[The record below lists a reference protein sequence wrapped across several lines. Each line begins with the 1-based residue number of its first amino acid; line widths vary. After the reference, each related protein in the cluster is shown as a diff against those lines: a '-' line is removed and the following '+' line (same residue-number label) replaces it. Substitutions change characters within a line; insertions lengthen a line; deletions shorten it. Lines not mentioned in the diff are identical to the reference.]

1 MGAFSLIVV
10 INLLNRFIMSRATS
24 FADAVNTLNW
34 DCDSDE
40 EQMLLR
46 DVEDFATADKGP
58 GKKGEVEGGNEL
70 RDKGEIKRTEK
81 SAIEEMLERDVVEV
95 VGSTDDE
102 RRLETTATDDDSEID
117 VESQC
122 WKRRPE
128 FRKRAHEMS
137 DPKFIWSGASV
148 AFGAKLDKTLNVGNE
163 KKGNNVQ
170 KDKRKPAKKK
180 KTEGVNR
187 ILVEYGGD
195 VSDLE
200 VESSTSQANSDARLA
215 KADQLAKNARTY
227 QDCRN
232 IANQCFTGRY
242 NRFETS
248 LTSQTPS
255 PVVPEPTWRPASNLS
270 HFKQYLQIGRDWGS
284 NSDRSIVHPLPPQHP
299 NPLFV
304 EPQHQP
310 STECMINNER
320 PMEHQQ
326 MVSPY
331 NPHKPNL
338 ARKNSFGW
346 DITPSFNSEH
356 RQEHCQVYDSN
367 GNYRPDL
374 LAPSRLKRGSG
385 YEMVPQHEM
394 SAFAGTVQRP
404 MQSPSP
410 ASIQVYR
417 PSQLQDRRDEELRM
431 QLPPVNRPVRYAD
444 SLEERDDGENCRRS
458 YMSALRESIFVS
470 RQMNSVNSNS
480 HVSIAPRDAFSAE
493 IGPSFEDSLVGQ
505 CKCLVGN
512 LPDEPN
518 IVSTFRQ
525 MLVNFRVEYSCY
537 RLIPREGRAMVTLV
551 DRLEADRFSKLC
563 NSFSLGN
570 HKLESVIVS

>member
-58 GKKGEVEGGNEL
+58 GKKGEVDGSDL
-70 RDKGEIKRTEK
+70 RDTGEIKRTEK

-102 RRLETTATDDDSEID
+102 RRLETTVTDDDSEVD

-200 VESSTSQANSDARLA
+200 IQSSNSQANSDARLA

-248 LTSQTPS
+248 LT
-255 PVVPEPTWRPASNLS
+255 
-270 HFKQYLQIGRDWGS
+270 
-284 NSDRSIVHPLPPQHP
+284 
-299 NPLFV
+299 
-304 EPQHQP
+304 
-310 STECMINNER
+310 
-320 PMEHQQ
+320 
-326 MVSPY
+326 
-331 NPHKPNL
+331 
-338 ARKNSFGW
+338 
-346 DITPSFNSEH
+346 
-356 RQEHCQVYDSN
+356 
-367 GNYRPDL
+367 
-374 LAPSRLKRGSG
+374 
-385 YEMVPQHEM
+385 
-394 SAFAGTVQRP
+394 
-404 MQSPSP
+404 
-410 ASIQVYR
+410 
-417 PSQLQDRRDEELRM
+417 
-431 QLPPVNRPVRYAD
+431 
-444 SLEERDDGENCRRS
+444 
-458 YMSALRESIFVS
+458 
-470 RQMNSVNSNS
+470 
-480 HVSIAPRDAFSAE
+480 
-493 IGPSFEDSLVGQ
+493 
-505 CKCLVGN
+505 
-512 LPDEPN
+512 
-518 IVSTFRQ
+518 
-525 MLVNFRVEYSCY
+525 
-537 RLIPREGRAMVTLV
+537 
-551 DRLEADRFSKLC
+551 
-563 NSFSLGN
+563 
-570 HKLESVIVS
+570 